1 MSTQHGMSERHHT
14 TGESGFDA
22 RRLVSPLDA
31 LPIAP
36 AEARLAVSSSL
47 RRECLV
53 DVSRTVVGH
62 VTHWAEHTPDAV
74 ALTDR
79 NGSTT
84 YRELARR
91 VAAVR
96 DVLTTM
102 ECGPGAVVAAAGPRG
117 ADSVVLLLA
126 LESMALTYLPVDAAW
141 PHDRLARVLRQSRAC
156 HLVSYHREGKSE
168 GLASAADAV
177 GVPVL
182 DLPSP
187 AELPSNGSPVD
198 LRGRCEDPGEPRYVY
213 YTSGTTGVPKGA
225 LVDHQGMI
233 NHLWAKVVDLDLGP
247 ADSVGLT
254 APLTFDIAIWQ
265 MLAPLLV
272 GGRVAALDERETA
285 FPRTLVTYLQERDVT
300 VVELVPTVLE
310 WLTNEAEDRPDRNL
324 LRLRCLVSTG
334 EELTP
339 QLAGRLLA
347 RCPGATVVNAY
358 GFTETS
364 DDVTHHVV
372 LRDDLAHARLP
383 VGAPVINTVLYVL
396 VAEGGG
402 WRAARPGESGELFVG
417 GLPPGCGYLDDERAT
432 RSAFF
437 RDTLDPASPTGRL
450 YRSGDV
456 VTVTD
461 GLLWYVG
468 RRDRQV
474 KVSGVRME
482 LGEIEAALRRHDAV
496 AECAVVVVD
505 TAGGDG
511 RALVGHV
518 VPRQG
523 GSITAGELLSFLR
536 TRLPAAMVPRRWHT
550 HAVLPVTAN
559 GKTDVHA
566 LAALSTA
573 GADGADQL

>member
-1 MSTQHGMSERHHT
+1 MVEEFGV
-14 TGESGFDA
+14 DA
-22 RRLVSPLDA
+22 RRLVPALGA
-31 LPIAP
+31 LPIST
-36 AEARLAVSSSL
+36 AEAQLAVASSL
-47 RRECLV
+47 RRERPV

-62 VTHWAEHTPDAV
+62 VAHWAQHTPDAV
-74 ALTDR
+74 AVTDR
-79 NGSTT
+79 SGSAT
-84 YRELARR
+84 YRELERR

-102 ECGPGAVVAAAGPRG
+102 ECRPGAVIAAAGPRG
-117 ADSVVLLLA
+117 AESVVLLLA

-156 HLVSYHREGKSE
+156 HLVSYHRDAKSD
-168 GLASAADAV
+168 GLAAAADAV

-182 DLPSP
+182 DLPNP
-187 AELPSNGSPVD
+187 AELPTGDHPVD

-233 NHLWAKVVDLDLGP
+233 NHLWAKVLDLGLGP
-247 ADSVGLT
+247 ADRVGLT

-272 GGRVAALDERETA
+272 GGRIVALNEGETA
-285 FPRTLVTYLQERDVT
+285 FPRPLVRYLQERDVT

-310 WLTNEAEDRPDRNL
+310 WLANEAEDRPDRNL
-324 LRLRCLVSTG
+324 SRLRCLVSTG

-347 RCPGATVVNAY
+347 RFPGAMVVNAY

-372 LRDDLAHARLP
+372 VKDDLSDARLP
-383 VGAPVINTVLYVL
+383 VGSPVINTVLYVL
-396 VAEGGG
+396 VADGDG
-402 WRAARPGESGELFVG
+402 WRAARPGENGELFVG

-437 RDTLDPASPTGRL
+437 RDTLDPASPSGRL

-456 VTVTD
+456 VTVAD
-461 GLLWYVG
+461 GLLRYVG
-468 RRDRQV
+468 RLDRQV

-482 LGEIEAALRRHDAV
+482 LGEIEAALRRHDAIV
-496 AECAVVVVD
+496 DCAVIAVD
-505 TAGGDG
+505 TADGDG
-511 RALVGHV
+511 RQLVGHV

-523 GSITAGELLSFLR
+523 GAPAAAELLSFLR
-536 TRLPAAMVPRRWHT
+536 TQLPSALVPRRWHT
-550 HAVLPVTAN
+550 HSALPVTAN
-559 GKTDVHA
+559 GKTDFRA
-566 LAALSTA
+566 LATLSAA
-573 GADGADQL
+573 GADSEDAL